1 MHTYTYIYVYIYI
14 HIMYLFVYIFSSTV
28 CSLYICI
35 YIERER
41 VLLAQVARL
50 DSGGVGEGPVQM
62 CKPRLRA

>member
-1 MHTYTYIYVYIYI
+1 MCTFIYILCIYLFIYLVVQYALYIYMYIYR
-14 HIMYLFVYIFSSTV
+14 
-28 CSLYICI
+28 
-35 YIERER
+35 ERER